1 MTYRVGII
9 GYPLAHSISPAM
21 QQAAIRHC
29 GLDAVYEAWE
39 TPVGSLDERLR
50 WLRETPG
57 VWGANVTIPYKEAA
71 FRAVDWADP
80 AAAPIGAVNT
90 IVARDGRLAGYNTDV
105 AGFLTALS
113 RDAGFDARGKRVLV
127 LGAGG
132 AARAVVAALA
142 RAGAAY
148 LTVANRTVPRAQE
161 LADLARSWG
170 LPAHAVMLDD
180 RSLQRERA
188 SSSYELI
195 VNATSMGMRHTSSE
209 GELPLAAALI
219 PTGALVY
226 DLVYNPPVTPLL
238 EAAKAAGART
248 LPGLSMLVYQ
258 GAEAFTLWT
267 GIEAPVEV
275 MMAAAQETLRGA

>member
-1 MTYRVGII
+1 MTQRVGII
-9 GYPLAHSISPAM
+9 GHPLAHSISPAM
-21 QQAAIRHC
+21 QQAALSHC

-39 TPVGSLDERLR
+39 TPDGSLDDRLR

-57 VWGANVTIPYKEAA
+57 VWGANVTIPHKEAA
-71 FRAVDWADP
+71 FRAVDWVDTT
-80 AAAPIGAVNT
+80 AAPIGAVNT
-90 IVARDGRLAGYNTDV
+90 IVAKDGQLAGYNTDV
-105 AGFLTALS
+105 AGFLTALG

-142 RAGAAY
+142 RAGAAHV
-148 LTVANRTVPRAQE
+148 TIANRTEPRADE
-161 LADLARSWG
+161 LAALAGSWG
-170 LPAHAVMLDD
+170 LAALAVALDD
-180 RSLQRERA
+180 HSLQRERA
-188 SSSYELI
+188 NSPWELI
-195 VNATSMGMRHTSSE
+195 VNATSMGMRHSPSE
-209 GELPLAAALI
+209 RDLPMAAALI

-267 GIEAPVEV
+267 GIEAPAEV
-275 MMAAAQETLRGA
+275 MMEAARQALQGA